1 MNRLNFEF
9 KAAAANID
17 ELEEKLKTL
26 EPIFKGVD
34 HQIDTY
40 FNVEKGR
47 LKLREGTIENALIY
61 YERENIGGAKQSD
74 ILLYQHV
81 PNASLKQLLTK
92 VHGIKA
98 VVDKSR
104 KIYFIENVKF
114 HFDRVVGLGTF
125 VEVEAI
131 DADGKFGIEKL
142 KEQCVYYQNFLN
154 VAPMYLLNESY
165 SDMILKLLS

>member
-104 KIYFIENVKF
+104 KIYFIDNVKF
-114 HFDRVVGLGTF
+114 HFDKVVGLGTF
-125 VEVEAI
+125 LEVEAI
-131 DADGKFGIEKL
+131 DSNESFTIEQL
-142 KEQCVYYQNFLN
+142 KEQCDKYFNYFALDKSQLVDK
-154 VAPMYLLNESY
+154 SY
-165 SDMILKLLS
+165 SDLVEQEVK

>member
-1 MNRLNFEF
+1 MINVTKTFLPPHDEYNAILKQAWDANWMTNRGVLVQ
-9 KAAAANID
+9 

-74 ILLYQHV
+74 ILLYQHL

-104 KIYFIENVKF
+104 KIYFIEN
-114 HFDRVVGLGTF
+114 
-125 VEVEAI
+125 A
-131 DADGKFGIEKL
+131 
-142 KEQCVYYQNFLN
+142 
-154 VAPMYLLNESY
+154 
-165 SDMILKLLS
+165 

>member
-9 KAAAANID
+9 KATAANID

-104 KIYFIENVKF
+104 KFT
-114 HFDRVVGLGTF
+114 L
-125 VEVEAI
+125 
-131 DADGKFGIEKL
+131 
-142 KEQCVYYQNFLN
+142 
-154 VAPMYLLNESY
+154 
-165 SDMILKLLS
+165 